1 MKLMSKYVKES
12 DDVHRL
18 FENVEEEK
26 MNSLLKTVTKKGGFE
41 FLTAQ
46 ETADLEEYTQLVK
59 EYEDVNFI
67 IETPQTV
74 QELIAFKMFE
84 KKLKQKEIAKLLHTT
99 DTKLSE
105 IMHHKRKPN
114 IAFLKSLHEI
124 LGIDGNLLLKI
135 V

>member
-1 MKLMSKYVKES
+1 MKNTISKNEFLVI
-12 DDVHRL
+12 
-18 FENVEEEK
+18 EEK
-26 MNSLLKTVTKKGGFE
+26 MNTLLNTVTKKGGFE

-46 ETADLEEYTQLVK
+46 ETTELEKYTQIVK
-59 EYEDVNFI
+59 EYEDANFI

>member
-1 MKLMSKYVKES
+1 MNNTISKNEYIAAET
-12 DDVHRL
+12 
-18 FENVEEEK
+18 K
-26 MNSLLKTVTKKGGFE
+26 MNTLLDTATKKGGFE
-41 FLTAQ
+41 YLSAQ
-46 ETADLEEYTQLVK
+46 ETLELDEYTQIVK
-59 EYEDVNFI
+59 GYEDANFI
-67 IETPQTV
+67 IETPKTL

-105 IMHHKRKPN
+105 IMHNKRKPN

-124 LGIDGNLLLKI
+124 LGIDGNLLLKM

>member
-1 MKLMSKYVKES
+1 MKNIISKNDFV
-12 DDVHRL
+12 V
-18 FENVEEEK
+18 VEKK
-26 MNSLLKTVTKKGGFE
+26 MNNLLNIATKKGGFE
-41 FLTAQ
+41 FLTII
-46 ETADLEEYTQLVK
+46 ETTELEEYTQIVK
-59 EYEDVNFI
+59 EYEDANFI

-105 IMHHKRKPN
+105 IMHNKRKPN
-114 IAFLKSLHEI
+114 IAFLKSLHQI

>member
-1 MKLMSKYVKES
+1 MKNTISKNEFLVI
-12 DDVHRL
+12 
-18 FENVEEEK
+18 EEK
-26 MNSLLKTVTKKGGFE
+26 MNTFLNTVTKKGGFE
-41 FLTAQ
+41 FLTPQ
-46 ETADLEEYTQLVK
+46 ETTELEKYTQMVK
-59 EYEDVNFI
+59 EYEDANFI

>member
-1 MKLMSKYVKES
+1 MKNLLSKKDFLVA
-12 DDVHRL
+12 
-18 FENVEEEK
+18 EK
-26 MNSLLKTVTKKGGFE
+26 KLNNLLNTTTKKGGFE
-41 FLTAQ
+41 FLTLT
-46 ETADLEEYTQLVK
+46 ETAELEKYTQLVK
-59 EYEDVNFI
+59 EYEAANFI

-114 IAFLKSLHEI
+114 ITFLKSLHQI
-124 LGIDGNLLLKI
+124 LEIDGNLLLKI

>member
-1 MKLMSKYVKES
+1 MKNLLSKNDFLVA
-12 DDVHRL
+12 
-18 FENVEEEK
+18 EK
-26 MNSLLKTVTKKGGFE
+26 KLNNLLNTTTKKGGFE
-41 FLTAQ
+41 FLTVT
-46 ETADLEEYTQLVK
+46 ETAELEKYTQLVK
-59 EYEDVNFI
+59 EYEAANFI
-67 IETPQTV
+67 IETPQTL

-114 IAFLKSLHEI
+114 ITFLKSLHQI
-124 LGIDGNLLLKI
+124 LEIDGNLLLKI

>member
-1 MKLMSKYVKES
+1 MKNLLSKKDFLEA
-12 DDVHRL
+12 
-18 FENVEEEK
+18 EK
-26 MNSLLKTVTKKGGFE
+26 KLNDLLNTTTKKGGFE
-41 FLTAQ
+41 FLTLT
-46 ETADLEEYTQLVK
+46 ETAELEKYTQLVK
-59 EYEDVNFI
+59 EYEAANFI

-114 IAFLKSLHEI
+114 ITFLKSLHQI
-124 LGIDGNLLLKI
+124 LEIDGNLLLKI

>member
-1 MKLMSKYVKES
+1 MKNTISKHEFLVA
-12 DDVHRL
+12 
-18 FENVEEEK
+18 EEK

>member
-1 MKLMSKYVKES
+1 MKNLLSKKDFLVA
-12 DDVHRL
+12 
-18 FENVEEEK
+18 EK
-26 MNSLLKTVTKKGGFE
+26 KLNDLLNTTTKKGGFE
-41 FLTAQ
+41 FLTLT
-46 ETADLEEYTQLVK
+46 ETAELEKYTQLVK
-59 EYEDVNFI
+59 EYEAANFI

-114 IAFLKSLHEI
+114 ITFLKSLHQI
-124 LGIDGNLLLKI
+124 LEIDGNLLLKI

>member
-1 MKLMSKYVKES
+1 MKNTISKNEFLVI
-12 DDVHRL
+12 
-18 FENVEEEK
+18 EEK
-26 MNSLLKTVTKKGGFE
+26 MNTFLNTVTKKGRFE
-41 FLTAQ
+41 FLTPQ
-46 ETADLEEYTQLVK
+46 ETTELEKYTQIVK
-59 EYEDVNFI
+59 EYEDANFI

>member
-1 MKLMSKYVKES
+1 MKNTISKNEFLVI
-12 DDVHRL
+12 
-18 FENVEEEK
+18 EEK
-26 MNSLLKTVTKKGGFE
+26 MNTFLNTVTKKGDFE
-41 FLTAQ
+41 FLTPQ
-46 ETADLEEYTQLVK
+46 ETTELEKYTQMVK
-59 EYEDVNFI
+59 EYEDANFI

>member
-1 MKLMSKYVKES
+1 MKNTISKNEFLVI
-12 DDVHRL
+12 
-18 FENVEEEK
+18 EEK
-26 MNSLLKTVTKKGGFE
+26 MNTLLNTVTKKGGFE
-41 FLTAQ
+41 FLTPQ
-46 ETADLEEYTQLVK
+46 ETTELERYTQMVK
-59 EYEDVNFI
+59 EYEDANFI

>member
-1 MKLMSKYVKES
+1 MKNLLSKKDFLVA
-12 DDVHRL
+12 
-18 FENVEEEK
+18 EK
-26 MNSLLKTVTKKGGFE
+26 KLNHLLNTTTKKGGFE
-41 FLTAQ
+41 FLTLT
-46 ETADLEEYTQLVK
+46 ETAELEKYTQLVK
-59 EYEDVNFI
+59 EYEAANFI

-114 IAFLKSLHEI
+114 ITFLKSLHQI
-124 LGIDGNLLLKI
+124 LEIDGNLLLKI

>member
-1 MKLMSKYVKES
+1 MKNLLSKKDFLVA
-12 DDVHRL
+12 
-18 FENVEEEK
+18 EK
-26 MNSLLKTVTKKGGFE
+26 KLNNLLNTTTKKGGFE
-41 FLTAQ
+41 FLTLT
-46 ETADLEEYTQLVK
+46 ETAELEKYTQLVK
-59 EYEDVNFI
+59 EYEAANFI
-67 IETPQTV
+67 IEAPQTV

-114 IAFLKSLHEI
+114 ITFLKSLHQI
-124 LGIDGNLLLKI
+124 LEIDGNLLLKI

>member
-1 MKLMSKYVKES
+1 MKNTISKNEFLVI
-12 DDVHRL
+12 
-18 FENVEEEK
+18 EEK
-26 MNSLLKTVTKKGGFE
+26 MNTLLNTVTKKGGFE
-41 FLTAQ
+41 FLTPQ
-46 ETADLEEYTQLVK
+46 ETTELEKYTQMVK
-59 EYEDVNFI
+59 EYEDANFI

-74 QELIAFKMFE
+74 QEFIAFKMFE